1 MPLIAHLGARQLP
14 RRIHACLV
22 LLVGTDCAWHARAHH
37 GALPPP
43 PPSKGTTAATM
54 SRGRRR
60 ASGSGTA
67 ARARACKP
75 SARIASS
82 RADPRPQS
90 RCCNRSYSRARPSGG
105 ASSGSSLGPMGPSRR
120 PGVPGS
126 GVIRRSRAPSTPS
139 SLARS
144 ICSRSQGMRTSRRAA
159 PTARTSTANSP
170 TPAPPERA
178 RPQKSYKSLVRCN
191 AVNINTPYTERLTRF
206 DIMIYF
212 TCNLI
217 LKRVMC
223 DCGVAAA

>member
-1 MPLIAHLGARQLP
+1 MPGTTDCHELPLIAHLGARQLP
-14 RRIHACLV
+14 RRPHACLV
-22 LLVGTDCAWHARAHH
+22 LLAGTDCAWHARAHH
-37 GALPPP
+37 GVHPPP
-43 PPSKGTTAATM
+43 PPSKGTMAATM

-178 RPQKSYKSLVRCN
+178 RPQKSYKSLLV
-191 AVNINTPYTERLTRF
+191 TP
-206 DIMIYF
+206 
-212 TCNLI
+212 
-217 LKRVMC
+217 
-223 DCGVAAA
+223 